1 MSSHSSARSSP
12 PSRGSPDR
20 KEAPV
25 NRYLARRAGA
35 PAGGLILAL
44 VAAACSGDDPVP
56 LTQEAGDTAPASA
69 PAASDVFPDWPNTD
83 FSKTTID
90 LGEVLRGCPSRD
102 CIPALDADGAV
113 EVPSAKGGHARFAP
127 ASEADFSPRLP
138 VAVVT
143 VEGITK
149 AYPLHVL
156 TWHEVVNDRF
166 GEVPVAVTF
175 CPLCNTAISF
185 DRRVDGRTLDFGV
198 SGNLRN
204 SDLIMWDRQTESWW
218 QQATGEG
225 IAGEMAGTTLT
236 PIPTSIVAF
245 GEFVA
250 AFPQA
255 LTLTEDT
262 GFGRSYGIN
271 PYEGYDGSTSPFL
284 FSGVLDP
291 RLGALDRV
299 LTLDRS
305 GDGLAVPLAALA
317 ASRVANLIAGGEK
330 VVAFW
335 APGTAS
341 ALDAA
346 DIANARDVGSGVAYQ
361 ATLGGR
367 DLTFRPG
374 DSDATFI
381 DDQTGS
387 RWSIFGTAVSG
398 PLAGSQL
405 EQVFHTTEFWF
416 AWAAFH
422 PETSIWEEGSA
433 NRGQAPAPLAP
444 AAASSRLPAPRALVT
459 PAGSRDPEFCLA
471 GGLRYL
477 CWQGESE
484 PQ

>member
-1 MSSHSSARSSP
+1 
-12 PSRGSPDR
+12 
-20 KEAPV
+20 V
-25 NRYLARRAGA
+25 NRYLSRRTGVTAA
-35 PAGGLILAL
+35 GLILAL
-44 VAAACSGDDPVP
+44 VVTACSGDDPAP
-56 LTQEAGDTAPASA
+56 LTPEAGNTAPASA
-69 PAASDVFPDWPNTD
+69 PAASNAFPDWPNTD

-102 CIPALDADGAV
+102 CIPALDAEGAV
-113 EVPSAKGGHARFAP
+113 EVPAAKGGHVRFAP
-127 ASEADFSPRLP
+127 ASGLDYAARLP

-143 VEGITK
+143 VDGITK

-166 GEVPVAVTF
+166 GEVPVAITF

-185 DRRVDGRTLDFGV
+185 DRRVDGQTLDFGV

-225 IAGEMAGTTLT
+225 IAGEMAGKTLT
-236 PIPTSIVAF
+236 AIRTSIVAF
-245 GEFVA
+245 GEFAA
-250 AFPQA
+250 AFPEA
-255 LTLTEDT
+255 LVLTEDT

-284 FSGVLDP
+284 FSGAIDP

-317 ASRVANLIAGGEK
+317 DSRVANLDAGGEK

-346 DIANARDVGSGVAYQ
+346 DIANARDVGSAVAYR
-361 ATLGGR
+361 ATLDGR
-367 DLTFRPG
+367 ALTFRRGDSDLTF
-374 DSDATFI
+374 S

-387 RWSIFGTAVSG
+387 SWNVFGTAVSG
-398 PLAGSQL
+398 PLVGSQL

-422 PETSIWEEGSA
+422 PDTVIWAEGA
-433 NRGQAPAPLAP
+433 ALRNQAPGTATPGAD
-444 AAASSRLPAPRALVT
+444 ASSVVAREDI
-459 PAGSRDPEFCLA
+459 RDPEFCLA
-471 GGLRYL
+471 GGLMFL